1 MTNIL
6 IYDERPDTPDF
17 LLETIVNRGYKASYA
32 KNCAEII
39 EMLSNDKHDVILAN
53 GGYRELNYSQYM
65 QLKSS
70 SVFIIGI
77 NDPYNRNKDLDMEAD
92 FYLPRPVLIS
102 ELWQAME
109 KQF

>member
-1 MTNIL
+1 MTKIL

-17 LLETIVNRGYKASYA
+17 LLETIVNRGYKAFYA

-39 EMLSNDKHDVILAN
+39 DMLANDTYDVILAN
-53 GGYRELNYSQYM
+53 GGYREINYSQYL

-77 NDPYNRNKDLDMEAD
+77 NDHYTRNKDSDLEAD

-102 ELWQAME
+102 ELWQAMAN
-109 KQF
+109 QF